1 MRDKY
6 KGVQK
11 MTDNPFLNLY
21 HIDAVDTE
29 GKDFNY
35 YFASRNDENDIKMKT
50 HDVKPEGIVIY
61 GVRLETE
68 PKLVLI
74 KQYRYPL
81 DAYIY
86 ELPAGLVDG
95 DETPAEAAVREM
107 REETGLEMTA
117 YEGGSEFYR
126 RPFYMGPGFT
136 DEMSSAVFGT
146 VTGIP
151 NLDSKESTEDIQVI
165 LADRDEVRRI
175 LSEEQVSLRGAY
187 LMTHFL
193 TDGDPLGFLK
203 K

>member
-1 MRDKY
+1 MRDKF

-61 GVRLETE
+61 GVRLETK

-107 REETGLEMTA
+107 REETGLEMTV
-117 YEGGSEFYR
+117 YEGGAAFYR

-146 VTGIP
+146 VTGTP
-151 NLDSKESTEDIQVI
+151 NLDSKESTEDIQVV

-193 TDGDPLGFLK
+193 EDGDPLGFLK

>member
-1 MRDKY
+1 MKEKY

-11 MTDNPFLNLY
+11 LTDNPFLNLY
-21 HIDAVDTE
+21 HIDAVDTD

-35 YFASRNDENDIKMKT
+35 YFASRNKENDKKMKT
-50 HDVKPEGIVIY
+50 HDVRPEGIVIY
-61 GVRLETE
+61 GVTTENE

-95 DETPAEAAVREM
+95 DETPAQAAVREM
-107 REETGLEMTA
+107 REETGLSLKVN
-117 YEGGSEFYR
+117 EGGAGLYR
-126 RPFYMGPGFT
+126 RPFYMGPRFT

-146 VTGIP
+146 VTGTP

-165 LADRDEVRRI
+165 LADRAEVRRI

-193 TDGDPLGFLK
+193 AEGDPLGFLK

>member
-1 MRDKY
+1 MKEKYRD
-6 KGVQK
+6 VQK
-11 MTDNPFLNLY
+11 LTDNPSLNLY
-21 HIDAVDTE
+21 HIDAVDTD

-35 YFASRNDENDIKMKT
+35 YFASRNKENDIKMKT
-50 HDVKPEGIVIY
+50 HDVRPEGIVIY
-61 GVRLETE
+61 GVTTE
-68 PKLVLI
+68 DEPRLVLI

-95 DETPAEAAVREM
+95 DETPAQAAVREM
-107 REETGLEMTA
+107 KEETGLSLEV
-117 YEGGSEFYR
+117 YEGGAELYR

-146 VTGIP
+146 VTGTP

-165 LADRDEVRRI
+165 LADRAEVRRI

-193 TDGDPLGFLK
+193 TEVDPLGFLK

>member
-1 MRDKY
+1 MKEKYRD
-6 KGVQK
+6 VQK
-11 MTDNPFLNLY
+11 LTDNPFLNLY

-35 YFASRNDENDIKMKT
+35 YFASRNKENNIKMKT
-50 HDVKPEGIVIY
+50 HDVRPEGIVIY
-61 GVRLETE
+61 GVTTENE

-95 DETPAEAAVREM
+95 DETPAQAAVREM
-107 REETGLEMTA
+107 KEETGLSLEV
-117 YEGGSEFYR
+117 YEGGAELYR

-136 DEMSSAVFGT
+136 DEMSCAVFGT
-146 VTGIP
+146 VAGTP
-151 NLDSKESTEDIQVI
+151 KLDSKESTEDIQVI
-165 LADRDEVRRI
+165 LADRAEVRRI
-175 LSEEQVSLRGAY
+175 LTEEQVSLRGAY

-193 TDGDPLGFLK
+193 SDGDPLGFLK
-203 K
+203 I

>member
-107 REETGLEMTA
+107 REETGLEMTV
-117 YEGGSEFYR
+117 YEGGLEFYR

>member
-1 MRDKY
+1 MKEKYRD
-6 KGVQK
+6 VQK
-11 MTDNPFLNLY
+11 LTDNPFLNLY
-21 HIDAVDTE
+21 HIDAVDTD

-35 YFASRNDENDIKMKT
+35 YFASRNKENNIKMKT
-50 HDVKPEGIVIY
+50 HDVRPEGIVIY
-61 GVRLETE
+61 GVTTENE

-95 DETPAEAAVREM
+95 DETPAQAAVREM
-107 REETGLEMTA
+107 KEETGLSLEV
-117 YEGGSEFYR
+117 YEGGAELYR

-136 DEMSSAVFGT
+136 DEMSCAVFGT
-146 VTGIP
+146 VAGIP

-165 LADRDEVRRI
+165 LADRAEVRRI
-175 LSEEQVSLRGAY
+175 LTEEQVSLRGAY

-193 TDGDPLGFLK
+193 SDGDPLGFLK
-203 K
+203 N

>member
-1 MRDKY
+1 MKEKYRD
-6 KGVQK
+6 VQK
-11 MTDNPFLNLY
+11 LTDNPFLNLY
-21 HIDAVDTE
+21 HIDAVDTD

-35 YFASRNDENDIKMKT
+35 YFASRNKENNIKMKT
-50 HDVKPEGIVIY
+50 HDVRPEGIVIY
-61 GVRLETE
+61 GVTTENE

-95 DETPAEAAVREM
+95 DETPAQAAVREM
-107 REETGLEMTA
+107 KEETGLSLEV
-117 YEGGSEFYR
+117 YEGGAELYR

-136 DEMSSAVFGT
+136 DEMSCAVFGT
-146 VTGIP
+146 VTGKP

-165 LADRDEVRRI
+165 MADRAEVRRI
-175 LSEEQVSLRGAY
+175 LSEEQASLRGAY

-193 TDGDPLGFLK
+193 SEGNPLGFLTT
-203 K
+203 

>member
-1 MRDKY
+1 MRDKF

-107 REETGLEMTA
+107 REETGLEMTV
-117 YEGGSEFYR
+117 YEGGAAFYR

-146 VTGIP
+146 VTGTP
-151 NLDSKESTEDIQVI
+151 NLDSKESTEDIQVV

-193 TDGDPLGFLK
+193 EDGDPLGFLK

>member
-1 MRDKY
+1 MKEKYRD
-6 KGVQK
+6 VQK
-11 MTDNPFLNLY
+11 LTDNPFLNLY

-35 YFASRNDENDIKMKT
+35 YCASRNKENNIKMKT
-50 HDVKPEGIVIY
+50 HDVRPEGIVIY
-61 GVRLETE
+61 GVTTENE

-95 DETPAEAAVREM
+95 DETPAQAAVREM
-107 REETGLEMTA
+107 KEETGLSLEV
-117 YEGGSEFYR
+117 YEGGAELYR

-136 DEMSSAVFGT
+136 DEMSCAVFGT
-146 VTGIP
+146 VTGTP

-165 LADRDEVRRI
+165 LADRAEVRRI
-175 LSEEQVSLRGAY
+175 LTEEQVSLRGAY

-193 TDGDPLGFLK
+193 SDGDPLGFLK
-203 K
+203 S

>member
-29 GKDFNY
+29 GRDFNY

-61 GVRLETE
+61 GVKLETE

-74 KQYRYPL
+74 
-81 DAYIY
+81 IY

-107 REETGLEMTA
+107 REETGMEMTV
-117 YEGGSEFYR
+117 YEGGAAFYR

-146 VTGIP
+146 VTGTP

-165 LADRDEVRRI
+165 LADRSEVRRI
-175 LSEEQVSLRGAY
+175 LSEEQVLLRGAY

-193 TDGDPLGFLK
+193 TDVDPLGFLK

>member
-1 MRDKY
+1 MKEKY
-6 KGVQK
+6 KDVQK
-11 MTDNPFLNLY
+11 LTDNPFLNLY
-21 HIDAVDTE
+21 HIDAIDTD

-35 YFASRNDENDIKMKT
+35 YFASRNKENNIKMKT
-50 HDVKPEGIVIY
+50 HDVRPEGIVIY
-61 GVRLETE
+61 GVTTGNE

-95 DETPAEAAVREM
+95 DETPAQAAVREM
-107 REETGLEMTA
+107 KEETGLSLEV
-117 YEGGSEFYR
+117 YEGGAELYR

-146 VTGIP
+146 VTGTP

-165 LADRDEVRRI
+165 MADRAEVRRI

-193 TDGDPLGFLK
+193 SEGNPLGFLTT
-203 K
+203 

>member
-1 MRDKY
+1 MQTALKAA
-6 KGVQK
+6 KK
-11 MTDNPFLNLY
+11 LTDNPFLNLY
-21 HIDAVDTE
+21 HIDAVDTA

-35 YFASRNDENDIKMKT
+35 YFASRNKENDIKMKT
-50 HDVKPEGIVIY
+50 HDVRPEGIVIY
-61 GVRLETE
+61 GVTTGNE
-68 PKLVLI
+68 PKLALI

-95 DETPAEAAVREM
+95 DETPSQAAVREM
-107 REETGLEMTA
+107 MEETGLSLEV
-117 YEGGSEFYR
+117 YEDGAELYR

-146 VTGIP
+146 MTGTP

-165 LADRDEVRRI
+165 LADRAEVRRI

-193 TDGDPLGFLK
+193 SEGDPLGFLK

>member
-1 MRDKY
+1 MKEKYRD
-6 KGVQK
+6 VQK
-11 MTDNPFLNLY
+11 LTDNPFLNLY
-21 HIDAVDTE
+21 HIDAVDTD
-29 GKDFNY
+29 GNDFNY
-35 YFASRNDENDIKMKT
+35 YFASRNKENDIKMKT

-61 GVRLETE
+61 GVTSGDE

-95 DETPAEAAVREM
+95 DETPAQAAVREM
-107 REETGLEMTA
+107 KEETGLSLEV
-117 YEGGSEFYR
+117 YEGGAEFYR

-151 NLDSKESTEDIQVI
+151 NLDNKESTEDIQVI
-165 LADRDEVRRI
+165 LADRAEVRRI

-193 TDGDPLGFLK
+193 AEGDPLGFLK

>member
-1 MRDKY
+1 MKEKYRD
-6 KGVQK
+6 VQK
-11 MTDNPFLNLY
+11 LTDNPFFNLY
-21 HIDAVDTE
+21 HIDAVDTD
-29 GKDFNY
+29 GNDFNY
-35 YFASRNDENDIKMKT
+35 YFASRNKENDIKMKT

-61 GVRLETE
+61 GVTSGDE

-74 KQYRYPL
+74 KQYRYPI

-95 DETPAEAAVREM
+95 DETPAQAAVREM
-107 REETGLEMTA
+107 KEETGLSLEV
-117 YEGGSEFYR
+117 YEGGAELYR
-126 RPFYMGPGFT
+126 RSFYMGPGFT

-165 LADRDEVRRI
+165 LADRAEVRRI

-193 TDGDPLGFLK
+193 AEGDPLGFLK
-203 K
+203 N

>member
-1 MRDKY
+1 MRDKF

-11 MTDNPFLNLY
+11 ITDNPFLNLY

-61 GVRLETE
+61 GVRLETK

-107 REETGLEMTA
+107 REETGLEMTV
-117 YEGGSEFYR
+117 YEGGAAFYR

-146 VTGIP
+146 VTGTP
-151 NLDSKESTEDIQVI
+151 NLDSKESTEDIQVV

-193 TDGDPLGFLK
+193 EDGDPLGFLK

>member
-1 MRDKY
+1 MKEKYRD
-6 KGVQK
+6 VQK
-11 MTDNPFLNLY
+11 LTDNPFLNLY
-21 HIDAVDTE
+21 HIDAVDTD
-29 GKDFNY
+29 GNDFNY
-35 YFASRNDENDIKMKT
+35 YFASRNKENDIKMKT

-61 GVRLETE
+61 GVTSGDE

-74 KQYRYPL
+74 KQYRYPI

-95 DETPAEAAVREM
+95 DETPAQAAVREM
-107 REETGLEMTA
+107 KEETGLSLEV
-117 YEGGSEFYR
+117 YEGGAEFYR

-146 VTGIP
+146 VMGIP

-165 LADRDEVRRI
+165 LADRAEVRRI

-193 TDGDPLGFLK
+193 AEGDPLGFLK
-203 K
+203 N

>member
-1 MRDKY
+1 MKEKYRD
-6 KGVQK
+6 VQK
-11 MTDNPFLNLY
+11 LTDNQFLNLY
-21 HIDAVDTE
+21 HIDAVDTD

-35 YFASRNDENDIKMKT
+35 YFASRNKENNIKLKT
-50 HDVKPEGIVIY
+50 HDVRPEGIVIY
-61 GVRLETE
+61 GVTTENE

-95 DETPAEAAVREM
+95 DETPAQAAVREM
-107 REETGLEMTA
+107 KEETGLSLEV
-117 YEGGSEFYR
+117 YEGGAELYR

-136 DEMSSAVFGT
+136 DEMSCAGFGT
-146 VTGIP
+146 VAGTP

-165 LADRDEVRRI
+165 LADRAEVRRI
-175 LSEEQVSLRGAY
+175 LTEEQVSLRGAY

-193 TDGDPLGFLK
+193 SDGDPLGFLK
-203 K
+203 I

>member
-1 MRDKY
+1 MKEKYRD
-6 KGVQK
+6 VQK
-11 MTDNPFLNLY
+11 LTDNPFLNLY
-21 HIDAVDTE
+21 HIDAVDTD

-35 YFASRNDENDIKMKT
+35 YFASRNKENNIKLKT
-50 HDVKPEGIVIY
+50 HDVRPEGIVIY
-61 GVRLETE
+61 GVTTENE

-95 DETPAEAAVREM
+95 DETPAQAAVREM
-107 REETGLEMTA
+107 KEETGLSLEV
-117 YEGGSEFYR
+117 YEGGAELYR

-136 DEMSSAVFGT
+136 DEMSCAVFGT
-146 VTGIP
+146 ATGTP

-165 LADRDEVRRI
+165 LADRAEVRRI
-175 LSEEQVSLRGAY
+175 LTEEQVSLRGAY

-193 TDGDPLGFLK
+193 SDGDPLGFLK
-203 K
+203 S

>member
-1 MRDKY
+1 MRDKF

-29 GKDFNY
+29 GRDFNY

-61 GVRLETE
+61 GVKLETE

-107 REETGLEMTA
+107 REETGLEMTV
-117 YEGGSEFYR
+117 YEGGAAFYR

-146 VTGIP
+146 VTGTP

-165 LADRDEVRRI
+165 LADRSEVRRI

-193 TDGDPLGFLK
+193 EEGDPLGFLEK
-203 K
+203 

>member
-107 REETGLEMTA
+107 REETGLEMKV
-117 YEGGSEFYR
+117 YEGGAAFYR

-146 VTGIP
+146 VTGTP

>member
-1 MRDKY
+1 MRDKF

-11 MTDNPFLNLY
+11 ITDNPFLNLY

-61 GVRLETE
+61 GVRLETK

-107 REETGLEMTA
+107 REETGLEMTV
-117 YEGGSEFYR
+117 YEGGAAFYR

-146 VTGIP
+146 VTGTP

-165 LADRDEVRRI
+165 LADRAEVRRI

-193 TDGDPLGFLK
+193 TEGDPLGFLK

>member
-1 MRDKY
+1 MRDKF

-35 YFASRNDENDIKMKT
+35 YFASRNDENEIKMKT

-107 REETGLEMTA
+107 REETGLEMTV
-117 YEGGSEFYR
+117 YEGGAAFYR

-146 VTGIP
+146 VTGTP
-151 NLDSKESTEDIQVI
+151 NLDSKESTEDIQVV

-193 TDGDPLGFLK
+193 EDGDPLGFLK

>member
-107 REETGLEMTA
+107 REETGLEMTV

-193 TDGDPLGFLK
+193 ADGDPLGFLK

>member
-1 MRDKY
+1 MKEKYRD
-6 KGVQK
+6 VQK
-11 MTDNPFLNLY
+11 LTDNPFLNLY
-21 HIDAVDTE
+21 HIDAVDTD

-35 YFASRNDENDIKMKT
+35 YFASRNKENNIKLKT
-50 HDVKPEGIVIY
+50 HDVRPEGIVIY
-61 GVRLETE
+61 GVTTENE

-95 DETPAEAAVREM
+95 DETPAQAAVREM
-107 REETGLEMTA
+107 KEETGLSLEV
-117 YEGGSEFYR
+117 YEGGAELYR

-136 DEMSSAVFGT
+136 DEMSCAVFGT
-146 VTGIP
+146 VTGTP

-165 LADRDEVRRI
+165 LADRAEVRRI
-175 LSEEQVSLRGAY
+175 LTEEQVPLRGAY

-193 TDGDPLGFLK
+193 SDGDPLGFLK
-203 K
+203 I

>member
-29 GKDFNY
+29 GRDFNY

-61 GVRLETE
+61 GVKPETE

-74 KQYRYPL
+74 RQYRYPL

-107 REETGLEMTA
+107 REETGLEMTV
-117 YEGGSEFYR
+117 YEGGAAFYR

-146 VTGIP
+146 VTGTP

-193 TDGDPLGFLK
+193 EDGDPLGFLGK
-203 K
+203 